1 MSFSSEV
8 VSKVDVVDSFHK
20 VSVPVKQKK
29 IVKPKMPPFSL
40 RLSEEERTHLNEQ
53 AGNQPLGA
61 YIRSELLGD
70 KAIKRRVLRKPQ
82 VNDQKLA
89 LVLSALGESRLSQ
102 NLNQLAKHANMGT
115 LEISEPIEH
124 ELLDACKAITSMREV
139 LLSALGQRI

>member
-1 MSFSSEV
+1 MNLDEIANRAFGASI
-8 VSKVDVVDSFHK
+8 
-20 VSVPVKQKK
+20 SVEHAP
-29 IVKPKMPPFSL
+29 KPRRKTPPPFSL
-40 RLSEEERTHLNEQ
+40 RLSDGERKYLNEQ

-115 LEISEPIEH
+115 LDVSDNVNQQLE
-124 ELLDACKAITSMREV
+124 DACLAVVSMREV
-139 LLSALGQRI
+139 LLVALGHRL